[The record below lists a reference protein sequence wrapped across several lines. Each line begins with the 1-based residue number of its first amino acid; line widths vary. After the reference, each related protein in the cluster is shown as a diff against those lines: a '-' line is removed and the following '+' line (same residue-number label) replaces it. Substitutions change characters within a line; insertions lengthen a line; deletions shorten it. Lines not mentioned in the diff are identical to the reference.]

1 MKNIILLF
9 ALVLLASII
18 VSVSAYGQKDTPA
31 PAVFVINNVA
41 IVDVES
47 GTLRENCSVIVSGDT
62 IQQITNR
69 LNTSM
74 PGTSTKII
82 DGRGLFLVPGLFD
95 AHVHYIDPAT
105 FGPMMIANG
114 VIFVRDMGNSTN
126 EVIALRNKLKN
137 KEILG
142 PEMIATGSILDGNP
156 PQIPHI
162 SIPCGT
168 PEEGRKAVR
177 KQVEAGVDQIKVYSG
192 LKKEVFLAIADEANK
207 LGVKPVGHIPESIY
221 IEDAANAGLKS
232 SEHLFG
238 FGKIIA
244 KLLGEP
250 VHPTTQGMGTDVPY
264 FLRLNEVNR
273 EEFRTTLK
281 RIGATGMHVCPTLVV
296 FKHGAHLKEIFSG
309 NYPMLEYA
317 SPMMKGMWKTL
328 WGNQPENEIVGKL
341 VSPMEDI
348 VKELDLNVIPLMV
361 GTDLLSPGV
370 IPGYSVH
377 EEMVL
382 WQEAGI
388 SPAEILRSATIVP
401 AKFMGVNNRLGTVDR
416 GKTASFILLRSN
428 PLVDI
433 KNIDQIESV
442 FMRGRYFS
450 RTDLDLLLQD
460 VKKACRTL

>member
-1 MKNIILLF
+1 M
-9 ALVLLASII
+9 I
-18 VSVSAYGQKDTPA
+18 V
-31 PAVFVINNVA
+31 
-41 IVDVES
+41 
-47 GTLRENCSVIVSGDT
+47 
-62 IQQITNR
+62 
-69 LNTSM
+69 
-74 PGTSTKII
+74 
-82 DGRGLFLVPGLFD
+82 
-95 AHVHYIDPAT
+95 
-105 FGPMMIANG
+105 
-114 VIFVRDMGNSTN
+114 
-126 EVIALRNKLKN
+126 
-137 KEILG
+137 
-142 PEMIATGSILDGNP
+142 TGSILDGNP

-192 LKKEVFLAIADEANK
+192 LKKDVFLAIADEAGK

-232 SEHLFG
+232 SEHPFG

-250 VHPTTQGMGTDVPY
+250 VHLTTQGMGTDVPY
-264 FLRLNEVNR
+264 FLRLNDVNR

-309 NYPMLEYA
+309 NYTKLEYV
-317 SPMMKGMWKTL
+317 SPMMKGMWKAL

-341 VSPMEDI
+341 VPPLENI
-348 VKELDLNVIPLMV
+348 VKELDLSGIPLMI

-382 WQEAGI
+382 WQDAGI

-433 KNIDQIESV
+433 KNIDQIEGV
-442 FMRGRYFS
+442 FLRGRYFS

-460 VKKACRTL
+460 VKKACQTL